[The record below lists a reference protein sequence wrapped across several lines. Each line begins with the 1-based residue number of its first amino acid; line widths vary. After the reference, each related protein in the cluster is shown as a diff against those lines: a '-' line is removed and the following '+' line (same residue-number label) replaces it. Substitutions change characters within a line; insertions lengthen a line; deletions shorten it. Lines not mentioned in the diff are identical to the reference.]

1 MCVFLSQICSLSGEV
16 MVFDIGLN
24 RIPIGIPNAAGGCD
38 VHVCN
43 FIEVF
48 IIESEVIPIQSPLN
62 LAALIGTT
70 GSVACISWSR
80 VAMDKP
86 TDAAQLLCAFEQFA
100 LIDCFDIC

>member
-1 MCVFLSQICSLSGEV
+1 MSMFEISLR
-16 MVFDIGLN
+16 F
-24 RIPIGIPNAAGGCD
+24 
-38 VHVCN
+38 
-43 FIEVF
+43 F

-80 VAMDKP
+80 VAMDTP

-100 LIDCFDIC
+100 LMDYFVMC